1 MYKLEIYS
9 RDNCGY
15 CQMAKRV
22 LNSKGIQYQE
32 YDVTHDPVLADEM
45 RKRSNRSSVPQIFL
59 DQEHIG
65 GFEDLVTAMRNGE
78 FMQKLQ
84 AA

>member
-9 RDNCGY
+9 RENCHY
-15 CQMAKRV
+15 CKMAKRV

-32 YDVTHDPVLADEM
+32 YDITYDSVLADEM
-45 RKRSNRSSVPQIFL
+45 RKRSNQLIVPQIFL
-59 DQEHIG
+59 NHEHIG
-65 GFEDLVTAMRNGE
+65 GFENMMVEIENGA